1 MTEQWEGSKEQAA
14 FISGEFDAVLDV
26 LIEANMWT
34 GAPPYRGKS
43 AAEQVQM
50 LVDRAV
56 AAEAALAAV
65 PVEAIRRYYLHSWS
79 APAEDYDDA
88 TLDSDEN
95 AFVDWLNAAP
105 QQEVQP

>member
-65 PVEAIRRYYLHSWS
+65 PVGAIQLVVWMLDDGPYDQVAIDEVNRYLDKQ
-79 APAEDYDDA
+79 PAA
-88 TLDSDEN
+88 
-95 AFVDWLNAAP
+95 
-105 QQEVQP
+105 QP

>member
-1 MTEQWEGSKEQAA
+1 MLKPTIRQAIDVA
-14 FISGEFDAVLDV
+14 IADLHKFDHPVATLHIERQYAQV
-26 LIEANMWT
+26 LID
-34 GAPPYRGKS
+34 
-43 AAEQVQM
+43 AAKRTE
-50 LVDRAV
+50 

-88 TLDSDEN
+88 TLESDEN
-95 AFVDWLNAAP
+95 AFVDWLKAAP